1 YVRFNEREITLAV
14 ISLLYYMKGKFS
26 GIPYD
31 IKNAPRK
38 PHCGGRENAA
48 EAARCRR
55 RILEQDSL
63 FFIDSF
69 SRR

>member
-1 YVRFNEREITLAV
+1 
-14 ISLLYYMKGKFS
+14 MKGKFS

-69 SRR
+69 SHR